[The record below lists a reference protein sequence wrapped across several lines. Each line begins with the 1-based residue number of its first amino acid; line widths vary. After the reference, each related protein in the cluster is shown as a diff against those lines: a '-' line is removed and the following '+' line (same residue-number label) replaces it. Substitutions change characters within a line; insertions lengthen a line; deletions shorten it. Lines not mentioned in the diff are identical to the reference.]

1 MPRKYYK
8 VKIKRATTTVILCKI
23 FVDTIFFWIRYL
35 VRKCRTRLSSNEFS
49 VRDKT
54 VIKKNNYI
62 PVL

>member
-35 VRKCRTRLSSNEFS
+35 VRKWRTRLSLNEFL
-49 VRDKT
+49 VRDKQ
-54 VIKKNNYI
+54 
-62 PVL
+62 